1 MTAKS
6 PNRPHT
12 GSLAGPLTGPLF
24 APVFAPVLVLA
35 IALAAPQEAAAQ
47 RETRE
52 LEALEEQLKDQ
63 AEEERRLR
71 EEAKAREKEIAAL
84 RHNLIE
90 TAHALQEAERKITA
104 LEASIAD
111 LEAEKGE
118 AQSALDVE
126 SGNLSDVLAALQSLE
141 LSRPPA
147 LLVTPQ
153 DANQAARAAMLLSE
167 AAPAL
172 EARAARLRAAI
183 DRLNSLSAALDRD
196 KTALVEANRELSA
209 RRDVLTELTAQ
220 KEKERDVAARLAAAA
235 QKESA
240 RLAARATTLR
250 DLLRRLERLA
260 HSVTPRL
267 KPPPPAPQAPAL
279 ARPASPPS
287 IKRAPPQPYQSARRF
302 ADARG
307 ALRPPVAGRLI
318 GEFGKVR
325 PEGGRFEG
333 MRFVA
338 RDQAIVTAPF
348 EGRIVFAMGW
358 EPVGNMIV
366 LDVGGGY
373 HIVFKGVGAIM
384 VQESQRIAAGEPIAQ
399 MTDGGAS
406 LDLEIRKNGEPVNP
420 ALWLSSKTVEDPA
433 F

>member
-1 MTAKS
+1 MIA
-6 PNRPHT
+6 RP
-12 GSLAGPLTGPLF
+12 LI
-24 APVFAPVLVLA
+24 A
-35 IALAAPQEAAAQ
+35 IAFALAPAGQAAAQ
-47 RETRE
+47 SETRE
-52 LEALEEQLKDQ
+52 LLEVEERLKDQ

-71 EEAKAREKEIAAL
+71 EEAQAREKEIASL

-104 LEASIAD
+104 LEASIDD
-111 LEAEKGE
+111 LEAEKSE
-118 AQSALDVE
+118 AETALSVE

-141 LSRPPA
+141 MSRPPA
-147 LLVTPQ
+147 LLVTPD
-153 DANQAARAAMLLSE
+153 DANEAARAAMLLSD

-172 EARAARLRAAI
+172 EERASALRAAI
-183 DRLNSLSAALDRD
+183 DRLASLSAALDRD
-196 KTALVEANRELSA
+196 KSALLEANEELAA

-220 KEKERDVAARLAAAA
+220 KEEERDVAERLAAAA
-235 QKESA
+235 QRETA
-240 RLAARATTLR
+240 RLAARATSLR

-267 KPPPPAPQAPAL
+267 KPPPPAPETPAL
-279 ARPASPPS
+279 ASPASPPS
-287 IKRAPPQPYQSARRF
+287 IKREAPAPYVAARRF
-302 ADARG
+302 ADAKG
-307 ALRPPVAGRLI
+307 ALRPPVAGRLT
-318 GEFGKVR
+318 GQFGRVR

-333 MRFVA
+333 VRFVA

-384 VQESQRIAAGEPIAQ
+384 VEESQRIAAGEPIAQ
-399 MTDGGAS
+399 MTNGGAS
-406 LDLEIRKNGEPVNP
+406 LDLEIRRNGEPVNP
-420 ALWLSSKTVEDPA
+420 ALWLSRKTVEDPA

>member
-1 MTAKS
+1 MTKAVVIAA
-6 PNRPHT
+6 
-12 GSLAGPLTGPLF
+12 LL
-24 APVFAPVLVLA
+24 
-35 IALAAPQEAAAQ
+35 ALASAIPVEAQ
-47 RETRE
+47 TETRE
-52 LEALEEQLKDQ
+52 LQEVEQRLKDQ

-71 EEAKAREKEIAAL
+71 EEAEARAQEVASL

-104 LEASIAD
+104 LEGSIAE
-111 LEAEKGE
+111 LETEKSE
-118 AQSALDVE
+118 ARQALNVE

-147 LLVTPQ
+147 LLISPD
-153 DANQAARAAMLLSE
+153 DANEAARAAMLLSD

-172 EARAARLRAAI
+172 EARARRLREAI
-183 DRLNSLSAALDRD
+183 DRLASLAAALERDR
-196 KTALVEANRELSA
+196 TALETANREIAA
-209 RRDVLTELTAQ
+209 RRDVLTELMGR
-220 KEKERDVAARLAAAA
+220 KEKERDVAAGLAAAA

-240 RLAARATTLR
+240 RLAARATSLR
-250 DLLRRLERLA
+250 EVLRRLERLA
-260 HSVTPRL
+260 HAVTPRL
-267 KPPPPAPQAPAL
+267 KPPPPQEAAPA
-279 ARPASPPS
+279 AVAERPPAIRREPA
-287 IKRAPPQPYQSARRF
+287 APYVATRSF

-307 ALRPPVAGRLI
+307 ALRPPVAGRVI

-333 MRFVA
+333 VRFSV

-348 EGRIVFAMGW
+348 EGRIVFARDW
-358 EPVGNMIV
+358 TPIGNLIV

-373 HIVFKGVGAIM
+373 HVLLGGVAAIM
-384 VQESQRIAAGEPIAQ
+384 AGEGQTIAAGEPIAQ
-399 MTDGGAS
+399 MAEGGAS

-420 ALWLSSKTVEDPA
+420 ALWLSRKSIEEPG

>member
-1 MTAKS
+1 MIA
-6 PNRPHT
+6 RP
-12 GSLAGPLTGPLF
+12 LIAVAF
-24 APVFAPVLVLA
+24 
-35 IALAAPQEAAAQ
+35 ALAPFGVPFGQAAAQ
-47 RETRE
+47 SETRE
-52 LEALEEQLKDQ
+52 LLEVEERLKDQ

-71 EEAKAREKEIAAL
+71 EEAQAREKEIASL

-104 LEASIAD
+104 LEASIDD
-111 LEAEKGE
+111 LETEKSEAET
-118 AQSALDVE
+118 ALSVE

-147 LLVTPQ
+147 LLVTPD
-153 DANQAARAAMLLSE
+153 DANEAARAAMLLSD

-172 EARAARLRAAI
+172 EERASALRAAI
-183 DRLNSLSAALDRD
+183 DRLASLSAALDRD
-196 KTALVEANRELSA
+196 RSALLEANEELAA

-220 KEKERDVAARLAAAA
+220 KEKERDVAERLAAAA
-235 QKESA
+235 QRETA
-240 RLAARATTLR
+240 RLAARATSLR

-267 KPPPPAPQAPAL
+267 KPPPPTPEAPAL
-279 ARPASPPS
+279 ASPASPPS
-287 IKRAPPQPYQSARRF
+287 IKREAPAPYVAARRF
-302 ADARG
+302 ADAKG
-307 ALRPPVAGRLI
+307 ALRPPVAGRLT
-318 GEFGKVR
+318 GQFGRVR

-333 MRFVA
+333 VRFVA

-384 VQESQRIAAGEPIAQ
+384 VEESQRIAAGEPIAQ
-399 MTDGGAS
+399 MTNGGAS

-420 ALWLSSKTVEDPA
+420 ALWLSRKTVEDPA